1 MRLYYI
7 NLDRRPDRRS
17 EMEAKF
23 ARLGLAAERV
33 SAVTPAEIS
42 HEQRQRYCDPAQRHW
57 MTDVELC
64 CSLSHIKVLE
74 RFLEDGGEFA
84 VVLED
89 DAVLSASL
97 PGFLAALETE
107 RPRVDLLRLE
117 TDLNGQRLM
126 PRPEAVIA
134 GVEIRRSWSWAAG
147 SAAYVVS
154 RDAARIIVESGELLR
169 LQVDGAL
176 FNPYTA
182 LGRRLVMRHCLPG
195 LAVQDDRLDTSRKDS
210 DIAKARAAH
219 RAPSPLPWPIRT
231 WRNVAGIFETE
242 ILHGSQRQFHTLFG
256 GARKI
261 PVPFAPD

>member
-7 NLDRRPDRRS
+7 NLDRRTDRRA

-23 ARLGLAAERV
+23 TRLGLTAERV
-33 SAVTPAEIS
+33 SAVTPAEITAA
-42 HEQRQRYCDPAQRHW
+42 QREKYCDPRQRHW

-64 CSLSHIKVLE
+64 CSLSHIKTLE
-74 RFLEDGGEFA
+74 RFLSEGSRYA

-89 DAVLSASL
+89 DAMLSRRL
-97 PGFLAALETE
+97 PAFLEAFQKAQ
-107 RPRVDLLRLE
+107 PPIDLLRLE

-126 PRPEAVIA
+126 PKPESTLA
-134 GVEIRRSWSWAAG
+134 GIEIRRAWSWAAG
-147 SAAYVVS
+147 SAAYVVT
-154 RDAARIIVESGELLR
+154 RDAARTIVDSHDLLR

-195 LAVQDDRLDTSRKDS
+195 LAVQDDRLDASRKDS
-210 DIAKARAAH
+210 DIAMARAAH
-219 RAPSPLPWPIRT
+219 AAPRPLPLPTRAWRT
-231 WRNVAGIFETE
+231 VSGIFETE
-242 ILHGSQRQFHTLFG
+242 ILQGSQRQFHTLFG

-261 PVPFAPD
+261 PVPFAAE